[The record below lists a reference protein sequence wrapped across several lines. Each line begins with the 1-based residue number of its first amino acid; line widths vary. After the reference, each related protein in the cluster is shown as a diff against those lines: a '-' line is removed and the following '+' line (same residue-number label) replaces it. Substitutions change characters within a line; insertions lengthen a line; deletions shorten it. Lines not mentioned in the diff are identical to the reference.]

1 MPTLTRDG
9 IEIWYEAKGNGPAL
23 LLTHGFSATAEMW
36 RGQVESFAGDWR
48 VITWDIRGHGRSA
61 SPDDPARYSEA
72 ACMGDMAAILDA
84 CGARRAV
91 VGGLSLGGYLSL
103 AFYAAHPERV
113 RALALFDTGPG
124 YRDDAGRA
132 RWNQLAEDYAR
143 SFETK
148 GLEALGRGAE
158 VRISTHRSAAGLA
171 RAARGILAQR
181 DARVMEALPKID
193 VPTLVLVGEN
203 DRPFLAASDYMAKK
217 IPGAE
222 KVVLAGA
229 GHAANID
236 QPRAFDAALSAF
248 LERLP
253 AEPRA

>member
-1 MPTLTRDG
+1 MTTLRRDG
-9 IEIWYEAKGNGPAL
+9 IEIWYEATGAGPAL
-23 LLTHGFSATAEMW
+23 LLTHGFSATSEMW
-36 RGQVESFAGDWR
+36 RGQVEAMARDWR
-48 VITWDIRGHGRSA
+48 VITWDVRGHGRSA
-61 SPDDPARYSEA
+61 SPEDPMLYSEA
-72 ACMGDMAAILDA
+72 ACVGDMAAILDA
-84 CGARRAV
+84 CGARGAV

-103 AFYAAHPERV
+103 GFFVAFPERV
-113 RALALFDTGPG
+113 RALLLFDTGPG

-143 SFETK
+143 AFETK

-158 VRISTHRSAAGLA
+158 VRLSTHRSAAGLA

-203 DRPFLAASDYMAKK
+203 DKPFLGASDYMAKK
-217 IPGAE
+217 IPGAN
-222 KVVLAGA
+222 KVVLASA

-236 QPRAFDAALSAF
+236 QPQAFNAAVREF